1 MSYILT
7 ASSSIATPV
16 SVANGGTGASTPQVS
31 LSNILEAQPNIPP
44 SGADPVDLERAVN
57 EILILLQTMGAM
69 A

>member
-16 SVANGGTGASTPQVS
+16 SVVNGGTGASSPQVS

-44 SGADPVDLERAVN
+44 AGADPVDLERAVN
-57 EILILLQTMGAM
+57 EILILLQNMGAM